1 MSGVVIGVGAAVGA
15 VIGGGSTLFSASKTN
30 RNQIKAFKKQMYYM
44 QLNYNYNQAALNRQ
58 ERSLYDSAVGNLFNM
73 SVNAFQSQSQVE
85 AAQAESGVEGRT
97 QDKLG
102 QVIRGTN
109 LRQQTA
115 LKEAYEVD
123 VWNVRSQKEA
133 LYIETK
139 NAVEQARDNLSNS
152 FIKGSKLYAQLFQGV
167 TTGAALGA
175 ATAGIGSAVGGAL
188 GGATATLATETTATG
203 ALGASAGI
211 GGAGA
216 VNTSLGAGFL
226 SSYGVAANSA
236 VAGGVTTAAST
247 GLSSGA
253 LSGLGGAGLLASTG
267 MSGASSSATIASNTG
282 GNILGNVMANYQQ
295 YKPYVDFIQQWSNYY
310 NSNVLPRE
318 RGGYFY

>member
-15 VIGGGSTLFSASKTN
+15 VVGGGSTLYSASKTN

-73 SVNAFQSQSQVE
+73 SVNAFQNQSQVE

-188 GGATATLATETTATG
+188 GGAMSSTATG
-203 ALGASAGI
+203 ALSGGAGAA

-216 VNTSLGAGFL
+216 VTAESFLASYGISASTVPTLGA
-226 SSYGVAANSA
+226 S
-236 VAGGVTTAAST
+236 TMAST
-247 GLSSGA
+247 GAAAGA
-253 LSGLGGAGLLASTG
+253 STGSLAALGGAGAVASTG
-267 MSGASSSATIASNTG
+267 MSGASSSASIAPNTG
-282 GNILGNVMANYQQ
+282 GSFLGNVMANYQQ

>member
-15 VIGGGSTLFSASKTN
+15 VVGGGSSLYSASKTN

-73 SVNAFQSQSQVE
+73 SVNAFQNQSQVE
-85 AAQAESGVEGRT
+85 AAQAESGIEGRS
-97 QDKLG
+97 QDKIG

-188 GGATATLATETTATG
+188 GGAMSSTATG
-203 ALGASAGI
+203 ALGGGAGAA

-216 VNTSLGAGFL
+216 VTAESFLASYGISASTVPTLGA
-226 SSYGVAANSA
+226 S
-236 VAGGVTTAAST
+236 TMAST
-247 GLSSGA
+247 GASTGSLA
-253 LSGLGGAGLLASTG
+253 ALGGAGAVASTG
-267 MSGASSSATIASNTG
+267 MSGATSSASIASNTG
-282 GNILGNVMANYQQ
+282 SSFLGNVMANYQQ

>member
-15 VIGGGSTLFSASKTN
+15 VVGGGSSLYGASKTN

-73 SVNAFQSQSQVE
+73 SVNAFQNQSQVE

-188 GGATATLATETTATG
+188 GGAMSSTATG
-203 ALGASAGI
+203 ALGGGAGAA

-216 VNTSLGAGFL
+216 VTAESFLASYGISASTVPTLGA
-226 SSYGVAANSA
+226 S
-236 VAGGVTTAAST
+236 TMAST
-247 GLSSGA
+247 GASTGSLA
-253 LSGLGGAGLLASTG
+253 ALGGAGAVASTG
-267 MSGASSSATIASNTG
+267 MSGATSSASIASNTG